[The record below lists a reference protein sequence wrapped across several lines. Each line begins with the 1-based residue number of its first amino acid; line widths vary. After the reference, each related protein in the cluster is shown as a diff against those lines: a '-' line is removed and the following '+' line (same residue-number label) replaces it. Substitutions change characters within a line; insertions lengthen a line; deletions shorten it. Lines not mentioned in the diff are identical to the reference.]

1 MTTTDIYGYPVYE
14 DIMDT
19 MRRWTGQQKPE
30 VLPLGE
36 TLVWM
41 ICRKGEMVNEVVR
54 WPNVEF

>member
-1 MTTTDIYGYPVYE
+1 
-14 DIMDT
+14 MDT

-41 ICRKGEMVNEVVR
+41 ICRRGEMVNEVTR